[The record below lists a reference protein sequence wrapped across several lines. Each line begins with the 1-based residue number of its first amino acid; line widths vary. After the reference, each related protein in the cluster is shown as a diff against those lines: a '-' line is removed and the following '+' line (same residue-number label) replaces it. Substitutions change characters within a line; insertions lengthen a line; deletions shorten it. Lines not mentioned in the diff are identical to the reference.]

1 MVRFL
6 IQRAW
11 EYMQMVSSPER
22 STFNISQGS
31 QPGPGYQQR
40 KVSWT
45 FKNKKRVRLVSL
57 TTGTVEN
64 GERVLDLCLLMVF
77 SFSLCLSYFGEGC
90 GVDPIPE
97 GLYDW
102 RALDGWISFV

>member
-1 MVRFL
+1 MGIYANGEQSRTIHVQHKPGFP
-6 IQRAW
+6 AW
-11 EYMQMVSSPER
+11 ARLP
-22 STFNISQGS
+22 TK
-31 QPGPGYQQR
+31 